1 MAEDALARAREIAAK
16 LSGKFTALN
25 NNTFMTLPYVY
36 ILFLLFFYELLLQ
49 EVLLVRIWA
58 RERIDGMMSQEVLVD
73 LDVRISYFG

>member
-25 NNTFMTLPYVY
+25 NNSFMILPYVY
-36 ILFLLFFYELLLQ
+36 ILLLLFFYELLQ
-49 EVLLVRIWA
+49 VVLLVRIWA